1 MGKIRQ
7 QHLVKSVCKLLMI
20 LVAEMKNLQAVSTA
34 IALDDAVFIISGVTR
49 TRIYKHE
56 ACPNMLVPTHLSNF
70 LKPSLQCLHV

>member
-34 IALDDAVFIISGVTR
+34 TALDDAVFIISGVTR
-49 TRIYKHE
+49 RSPEST
-56 ACPNMLVPTHLSNF
+56 NMKRV
-70 LKPSLQCLHV
+70 QIC